1 MMSLLIAEATK
12 VTTEEIK
19 KGYGSLIVTGCIFL
33 AAIII
38 AVWWL
43 RRG

>member
-1 MMSLLIAEATK
+1 MMSLLIAQATK

-19 KGYGSLIVTGCIFL
+19 KGYSSLIVTGCIFL

>member
-1 MMSLLIAEATK
+1 MMSLLIAQATT

-33 AAIII
+33 LAIVI
-38 AVWWL
+38 AIWWL